1 MQNSQIMC
9 KAQNNFQ
16 LLLVKLFN
24 QTYYCSDTKFWPDI
38 CLLCHT
44 SVNPCPSPIYLSG
57 IFPPL
62 LFFCCLLFVPLCSTI
77 CSTILFHSFH
87 ECSGQVTSNS
97 QSRQFRKLQIFEND
111 VTSQFFC
118 ADLPLVLEVKF
129 FFCRQTPI
137 IYYTDYNLKTRNC
150 MSR

>member
-1 MQNSQIMC
+1 MC

-77 CSTILFHSFH
+77 CSTILFHYFVPFVPRMFWSSNIQLSFYLGSS
-87 ECSGQVTSNS
+87 ESCKFLKMTLLANFFV
-97 QSRQFRKLQIFEND
+97 QIY
-111 VTSQFFC
+111 
-118 ADLPLVLEVKF
+118 PL
-129 FFCRQTPI
+129 
-137 IYYTDYNLKTRNC
+137 
-150 MSR
+150 S